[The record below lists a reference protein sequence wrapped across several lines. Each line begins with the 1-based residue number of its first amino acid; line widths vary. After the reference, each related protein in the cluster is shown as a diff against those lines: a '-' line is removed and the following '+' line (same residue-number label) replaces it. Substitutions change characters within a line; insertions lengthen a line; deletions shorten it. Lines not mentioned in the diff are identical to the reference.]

1 MIHPD
6 GSFWNET
13 RTDGPSEIWRHG
25 GETYRIDDKGNE
37 VIIRFDG
44 TIIMSSKVR
53 IGASTFVFP
62 RETL

>member
-37 VIIRFDG
+37 VIIR
-44 TIIMSSKVR
+44 